1 MKFSFLPVVI
11 AAIGFLSCRGNGA
24 KVSSEAPM
32 DVARD
37 SARFTTV
44 VWIDSTHD
52 FGTVVKGEKVY
63 IKYACKNT
71 GDKPMFLYEVRPG
84 CGCTVADYTKTPIPP
99 GGSGEVNAEF
109 DSNHGTAGSIRK
121 SITVKTNT
129 FNRSPLLLFTGIV
142 SDKDSTKGV
151 H

>member
-1 MKFSFLPVVI
+1 MKYFFLILTV
-11 AAIGFLSCRGNGA
+11 AAFGCISCQGNEA
-24 KVSSEAPM
+24 TVSNEPPM

-37 SARFTTV
+37 STRFTTV
-44 VWIDSTHD
+44 EWVDSTHD
-52 FGTVVKGEKVY
+52 FGTVIKGEKVH
-63 IKYACKNT
+63 IKYTCKNT

-99 GGSGEVNAEF
+99 GSTGEVNAEF

-142 SDKDSTKGV
+142 SDKDNTKGV